1 MKDIIIDSC
10 VFFGMIKYNNFVEKY
25 GEDGLSELL
34 EHQAQ
39 KLADIKAEIESCFSD
54 AFNQKYQNLSFEEKI
69 EKFKEYHNN
78 KISKLESSIAGK
90 QQLLDGSALSKTGK
104 PIIIP
109 EERKEFLRQQLEKER
124 QQLAVYKTYCET
136 ESTIDFNRYKVLK
149 NSLQNGQLYQMSLE
163 GKVNL
168 HLFYES
174 YNEIVNHTKHKRDD
188 KSWLY
193 FTPEE
198 VYNLTKKHCHIIHT
212 HSSQVVADLKEMSEK
227 YRTPVTDEIMRKEMD
242 NDRNSLNKFGDS
254 LIMAGAS
261 MSGMILVT
269 QNDKDFIVDKS
280 HKQSN
285 DYIRRN
291 IHSIN
296 SQNDCV
302 SDAVCYNVDEF
313 LSQNYTEPTK
323 FSKKYTLVETNKTP
337 DKFLSEIHI
346 VKRN

>member
-25 GEDGLSELL
+25 GEDRLPELL

-39 KLADIKAEIESCFSD
+39 KLADVKAQIESCFYD
-54 AFNQKYQNLSFEEKI
+54 DFNKKYQNLSFEEKI
-69 EKFKEYHNN
+69 EKFKEYRNN
-78 KISKLESSIAGK
+78 KISYLESAIEGK
-90 QQLLDGSALSKTGK
+90 QQLIDGSALSKTGE

-109 EERKEFLRQQLEKER
+109 EERKEFLRQQMEKER
-124 QQLAVYKTYCET
+124 QQLALYKSEPTV
-136 ESTIDFNRYKVLK
+136 DFNQYKLIK
-149 NSLQNGQLYQMSLE
+149 NSLQNGQLYQMALE

-168 HLFYES
+168 HLFYQS
-174 YNEIVNHTKHKRDD
+174 YSEIVNHTKHKGDE
-188 KSWLY
+188 SWLY

-198 VYNLTKKHCHIIHT
+198 VGNLTKKHCHIIHT
-212 HSSQVVADLKEMSEK
+212 HSSQVVADLNAMSEK